1 MRRLAAIL
9 SLLLAV
15 GCAQQDLT
23 LLSESDLPEEVY
35 GPSQPTPDETEQI
48 PPNGTLYLVRGTRL
62 APTTVDLQPVLDS
75 LEEALLVALFQ
86 IQGAALSQ
94 QPKTQ
99 RLSTEIPEGTRLNG
113 VEVTGALATVDVS
126 GDFEFAAAPRSQ
138 ALRIA
143 QVVYTLTEEE
153 TGITSVRFEID
164 GVPQQ
169 AIGGEQLG
177 TIPGPVTRDDYERFR
192 PRRKDQPPEA

>member
-1 MRRLAAIL
+1 MKRLAAL
-9 SLLLAV
+9 LVLLLTA
-15 GCAQQDLT
+15 GCAGQELT

-35 GPSQPTPDETEQI
+35 GPPQPQPEPEPI
-48 PPNGTLYLVRGTRL
+48 PAEGRIFLVEKGHLVPALVT
-62 APTTVDLQPVLDS
+62 LQPVAES
-75 LEEALLVALFQ
+75 LAEALLVALFPPGP
-86 IQGAALSQ
+86 QGTSS
-94 QPKTQ
+94 
-99 RLSTEIPEGTRLNG
+99 STEIPDGTRLNG

-126 GDFEFAAAPRSQ
+126 GDFELAAEPRSQ

-153 TGITSVRFEID
+153 TRITSVRFEID

-177 TIPGPVTRDDYERFR
+177 AIPGPVTRADYERFS
-192 PRRKDQPPEA
+192 PRREDRDEGS